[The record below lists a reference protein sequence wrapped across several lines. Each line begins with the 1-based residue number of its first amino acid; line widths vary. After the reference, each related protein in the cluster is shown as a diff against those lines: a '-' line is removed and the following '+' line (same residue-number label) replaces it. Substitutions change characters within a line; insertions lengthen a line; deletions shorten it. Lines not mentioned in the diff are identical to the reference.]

1 LESVSFHRFFG
12 GDGIMFFVKIA
23 DGRSFYLLARLVIN
37 EIALELASTL
47 SAMEGDVSD
56 PDSIGQVTRWL
67 DTGLNPSLNTYYQ
80 PQDLVLKKFQT
91 IAHDRRSLFLPF
103 VVNTPESEQYKGHRY
118 RLLFNVLGDNN
129 GQHFAISKT
138 LVVGE
143 SHDYPK
149 RHISKLIIQFLK

>member
-1 LESVSFHRFFG
+1 ML
-12 GDGIMFFVKIA
+12 FVKIV
-23 DGRSFYLLARLVIN
+23 DGRSFYLLVRLVIN

-56 PDSIGQVTRWL
+56 PDAAQVTRWL
-67 DTGLNPSLNTYYQ
+67 DTGLNPSLNAYYQ
-80 PQDLVLKKFQT
+80 PQGLVLKQFTT
-91 IAHDRRSLFLPF
+91 ISDDRRDLFLPF

-118 RLLFNVLGDNN
+118 RLLFNVMGDNN

-149 RHISKLIIQFLK
+149 RATSKSIIQFLSYVIFLNLSCLKIL